1 MDMSCVSRPG
11 NLARDREREPDVV
24 DPQLVRSFSS
34 RQLSLVSGRG
44 RVVVFAV
51 LGGGYIG
58 RSLQVHVP
66 TAARLVGQLPP
77 HIETVVFIDEPVPDA
92 ALLSLIDDMIA
103 ERESLE
109 VDIVANYVPA
119 VEAVK
124 RVEENR
130 VLEGIDRS
138 KLVAVRPPE
147 VVSRRMIEQSIR
159 RLGDTQWVN
168 PSALVSSHGG
178 SLALFSGSHVVHP

>member
-1 MDMSCVSRPG
+1 MD
-11 NLARDREREPDVV
+11 A
-24 DPQLVRSFSS
+24 PQLVRSFSS
-34 RQLSLVSGRG
+34 RQLSLVSGQG

-66 TAARLVGQLPP
+66 TAARLLERLPA
-77 HIETVVFIDEPVPDA
+77 HIDTVVFIDEPVPDA

-103 ERESLE
+103 ERAALE
-109 VDIVANYVPA
+109 VDVVANFVPA

-124 RVEENR
+124 RVDHDR

-138 KLVAVRPPE
+138 KLVSVRPPE
-147 VVSRRMIEQSIR
+147 VVGRHGIERAMRS
-159 RLGDTQWVN
+159 LDDAMWVN
-168 PSALVSSHGG
+168 PSALVSSSGG
-178 SLALFSGSHVVHP
+178 TLSLFSGSHAVHP